1 MTAARIQYDLLPGIG
16 VGSILLGMTRVE
28 AILAMQS
35 DAARNHGTVE
45 VWIDEPRDWYPHRTE
60 TLFMHESR
68 VQVAMTD
75 DGPVDSIEIC
85 GNSPKGW
92 AENRKL
98 LVDVS
103 YDGLCL
109 LSTPATV
116 LLEHFCKQG
125 VATGDTNT
133 SFPTLGI
140 QFWRSD
146 ESACYFETVRV
157 FEPRSPA

>member
-1 MTAARIQYDLLPGIG
+1 MTAAQIQYDLLPGVG

-28 AILAMQS
+28 AILAMQG
-35 DAARNHGTVE
+35 DAARNRSKIE

-60 TLFMHESR
+60 KLFMHESCF
-68 VQVAMTD
+68 QVAMTD

-103 YDGLCL
+103 YEDLWL
-109 LSTPATV
+109 LSTPAVV
-116 LLEHFCKQG
+116 LIEHFRKQD
-125 VATGDTNT
+125 VATGDTNP
-133 SFPTLGI
+133 SFPSLGI
-140 QFWRSD
+140 ELWRSD
-146 ESACYFETVRV
+146 ESAGYFETVRV